1 MCSPCCQDLGH
12 ASSKTLT
19 HLTEKCSR
27 QDHHYVRWRR
37 EAGQPGGHHHVRAR
51 LWKPLHAFWGWAKLR
66 SPYTSDPCTRQPFG
80 PTLEVTGSY
89 LPVLSDRTLARTEK
103 AMLSEGTRGHAKRPL
118 LLSACLWVCFGG
130 GGEGFIFFT
139 VGFVDLKLWWF
150 LRQDLAT

>member
-37 EAGQPGGHHHVRAR
+37 EAGQPGGHHHVWAR

-66 SPYTSDPCTRQPFG
+66 SPYTSDPCTRQPLG
-80 PTLEVTGSY
+80 PTL
-89 LPVLSDRTLARTEK
+89 LPSSAQWQDLSSDRE
-103 AMLSEGTRGHAKRPL
+103 SHAVWRNQRSCEMS
-118 LLSACLWVCFGG
+118 SASVSMSLWVCFGG

-139 VGFVDLKLWWF
+139 VGFVDLKFWWF